1 MTLMHC
7 PLCLALATLS
17 LVRAAA
23 QLSLLALRL
32 APNPAPIRIGL
43 PWRAC

>member
-32 APNPAPIRIGL
+32 LPNPAPPLVGL
-43 PWRAC
+43 PSRAC

>member
-1 MTLMHC
+1 MSLMHC

-23 QLSLLALRL
+23 QLCLVALRL
-32 APNPAPIRIGL
+32 IPPR
-43 PWRAC
+43 